1 MDIASISIILY
12 WKFQHI
18 NLEILAFMVFKFKH
32 YDNVECH
39 HVVKIKVSEIYC
51 TCSNYVMRILLVVEA
66 RYEFFSI

>member
-1 MDIASISIILY
+1 
-12 WKFQHI
+12 
-18 NLEILAFMVFKFKH
+18 LAFMAFKFKH

-51 TCSNYVMRILLVVEA
+51 TCSNYVMRILLVAEA